1 MRGNKWTKSVLKAT
15 KEYAESADRPNI
27 SGLSKAL
34 GVSRQCIYDWM
45 CHEEFRLVLNEMRH
59 CAIDGSYKAPIPQ
72 KATDRDRKR
81 TTKLEVLKEKEEVFV
96 DELGDDEE
104 WEFDD

>member
-72 KATDRDRKR
+72 TKDRER
-81 TTKLEVLKEKEEVFV
+81 TTKLEVLKEVFV